1 MMTLSDAYP
10 AREEDNLS
18 LCVDKLEH
26 GKLKDCEQANRSK
39 PYSGSPQSWH
49 VMLANL
55 IVCLRQYLSNQERD
69 TFDRVHAAAHRREVP
84 TVQFFS
90 FTLELLRRYAP
101 HLEDEFREIFRLRN
115 ASRRRAQLKGGGLRS
130 VKSEPAL
137 DTLPAQ
143 GRRSIPPNSRSCE
156 DVNEAIW
163 RFQGLS
169 FEQEGS
175 QTLLCKRQGE
185 EDVCQD
191 DLVRRKTGM
200 MVEEEGLRSI

>member
-1 MMTLSDAYP
+1 MTLSDAYP
-10 AREEDNLS
+10 AGEDPDLS
-18 LCVDKLEH
+18 SCVDKLEH
-26 GKLKDCEQANRSK
+26 GKLKDCEHANRSK

-90 FTLELLRRYAP
+90 FTLELLRRQAP

-115 ASRRRAQLKGGGLRS
+115 ASRRRAQQKCSGGLRS

-137 DTLPAQ
+137 DTLPTQ
-143 GRRSIPPNSRSCE
+143 GRRSVPPNSRSCE

-169 FEQEGS
+169 FDQEGS

-185 EDVCQD
+185 DVSQD

-200 MVEEEGLRSI
+200 IVDQEHVMRSI